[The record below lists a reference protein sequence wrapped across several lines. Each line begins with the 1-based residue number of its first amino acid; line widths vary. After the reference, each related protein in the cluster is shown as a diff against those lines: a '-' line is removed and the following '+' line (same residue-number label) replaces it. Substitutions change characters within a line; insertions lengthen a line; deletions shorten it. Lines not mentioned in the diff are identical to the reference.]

1 MDENLEKVMSMARK
15 LKALAERGVD
25 GEKTSAEEKYKEYLK
40 EHNLTD
46 SDINPDMNK
55 RIIEA
60 LDSDYKD
67 VLLNVILSVNP
78 YTKHSDNTT
87 SIECYLDNED
97 YTEVLK
103 KYEYFSKLLRVEKEL
118 LITSFLKKHSQ
129 AFEPDAK
136 ANKKWRERRVENQ
149 ALTTK
154 NEEAK
159 IIEKEYN
166 RIQSDKALNVDVTLK
181 VINSD
186 DRLVVTAFNR
196 DRISL
201 MQDILLDSDSEYVR
215 NHTRIGNNESKSNWG
230 DWLKNV
236 KKEEK

>member
-1 MDENLEKVMSMARK
+1 MEIIKMF
-15 LKALAERGVD
+15 
-25 GEKTSAEEKYKEYLK
+25 YLT
-40 EHNLTD
+40 LFF
-46 SDINPDMNK
+46 
-55 RIIEA
+55 
-60 LDSDYKD
+60 
-67 VLLNVILSVNP
+67 VNP

-118 LITSFLKKHSQ
+118 LITSFIRKHVS
-129 AFEPDAK
+129 AFEPDEKAK
-136 ANKKWRERRVENQ
+136 KKWRERRVENQ
-149 ALTTK
+149 AFTTK

-166 RIQSDKALNVDVTLK
+166 RIQADKALNVDVTLK

-186 DRLVVTAFNR
+186 DRFVVTAFNK

-201 MQDILLDSDSEYVR
+201 MQDILLDSEYVR
-215 NHTRIGNNESKSNWG
+215 NHTRIGNEESKSNWG

>member
-15 LKALAERGVD
+15 LKALAERGEG
-25 GEKTSAEEKYKEYLK
+25 GEKTSAESKYKDYLK
-40 EHNLTD
+40 QHNLTD
-46 SDINPDMNK
+46 SDINPEMNK
-55 RIIEA
+55 RVIEA
-60 LDSDYKD
+60 LDGDYKD

-87 SIECYLDNED
+87 NIECYLDNED

-103 KYEYFSKLLRVEKEL
+103 KYEYFSKLLRIEKEL
-118 LITSFLKKHSQ
+118 LITSFIKKHSP
-129 AFEPDAK
+129 AFEPDEK
-136 ANKKWRERRVENQ
+136 SKKKWRERRVENQ
-149 ALTTK
+149 AFTTK

-166 RIQSDKALNVDVTLK
+166 RMQADKALNVDVTLR

-186 DRLVVTAFNR
+186 DRLVVTAFNK

-201 MQDILLDSDSEYVR
+201 MQDILLDSEYVR
-215 NHTRIGNNESKSNWG
+215 NHTRIDSKSSDKSNWG
-230 DWLKNV
+230 DWLKSV